1 MEDRDVGKYKYYAV
15 VFFWIWVMM
24 ALVGGLGVL
33 GEKISKWREERK
45 KMTEND
51 DE

>member
-1 MEDRDVGKYKYYAV
+1 
-15 VFFWIWVMM
+15 MM
-24 ALVGGLGVL
+24 ALVGGLGVF

-45 KMTEND
+45 KTEND

>member
-1 MEDRDVGKYKYYAV
+1 MGKYKYYAV

-24 ALVGGLGVL
+24 VLVGGLGVL

-45 KMTEND
+45 KDAE
-51 DE
+51 DEEI